1 MSTSGSLIV
10 AGATGY
16 GAWPANSLEGA
27 LRCLDAPVD
36 GIEIDV
42 QITSDGVVVAHHD
55 YRLNPSQ
62 TRLDGEWLGAPSAPL
77 KTMPL
82 AELKRYDIGRE
93 RPHPKYPPRHPQRVE
108 MDNVRIPTLPEL
120 LAALKAAPGPR
131 RLLYVEVKTSPQD
144 MDEAPAPKT
153 IVDAVFRDLE
163 AADYAGHAKIIAFDW
178 QVLRLSRE
186 RCAQIR
192 TAHLTIPSA
201 LKSSIRFD
209 ADGRSPW
216 TDGHDPRDHDGS
228 ELRAIIAH
236 GGMEWSPYFSE
247 VTAES
252 AAQASAL
259 GLLVGPWGLSSHD
272 DIRRMQQLGVFSAT
286 VSGPDWG

>member
-16 GAWPANSLEGA
+16 GAWPANSLEAA

-62 TRLDGEWLGAPSAPL
+62 TRLEGEWLGAPSAPL

-82 AELKRYDIGRE
+82 AELKRCDIGRE

-153 IVDAVFRDLE
+153 IVDAVFLDLE

-272 DIRRMQQLGVFSAT
+272 DVRRMQQLGVFSAT

>member
-1 MSTSGSLIV
+1 
-10 AGATGY
+10 
-16 GAWPANSLEGA
+16 
-27 LRCLDAPVD
+27 
-36 GIEIDV
+36 
-42 QITSDGVVVAHHD
+42 
-55 YRLNPSQ
+55 
-62 TRLDGEWLGAPSAPL
+62 
-77 KTMPL
+77 MPL

-120 LAALKAAPGPR
+120 LTALKAAPGPR
-131 RLLYVEVKTSPQD
+131 RLLYVEIKTSPQD

-247 VTAES
+247 VTAENV
-252 AAQASAL
+252 AQASEL

-272 DIRRMQQLGVFSAT
+272 DIRRMQELGVFSAT